1 MPPLNLKTIEERV
14 STLAGQEE
22 YSDELLFDL
31 LAAYGRANSSITRLR
46 NGSRNV
52 AEDPTR
58 EYALKNVVYYR
69 NISTDSPL
77 TSAERE
83 TRLLSA
89 VEELRTHERAVRFT
103 TRFAIASDHQ
113 WMAAVDTKT
122 SENRIFPIREL
133 NKHYAFFLPWAGM
146 EKAQFAAEK
155 HADTK
160 AAEKMGKLFDALVTA
175 NAVSLATDDDRHG
188 LNIFFTRLLFCYFAE
203 DTGLFPDSAFT
214 KAIVSQTQEDGSDVA
229 EIITDIFA
237 ALDEPTKDHLP
248 AHLQVFPFVNGR
260 LFSADAAYQ
269 VPQFDRQSRNLLIEL
284 GRLIWKDINPDIFG
298 SMFQAVVQSG
308 SRSELGQHYTSVP
321 NILKTIEPLFLDALK
336 EQFHESY
343 DSVHKLEKLLA
354 RIGKIKVF
362 DPACGSGNFLVIA
375 YKELRR
381 LEHAILDRLAAL
393 SPKHQTL
400 FTDSVIK
407 IVHFYGIEIDDFAT
421 EVAILALWIAKHQ
434 MNQEFKEKFGTE
446 PPMIPLRSMGQITCG
461 NACRVDW
468 EGVCP
473 HEPEEEVYLIG
484 NPPYLGSSVQTKE
497 QKEDLALSYSG
508 RKFSPKQDYIS
519 AWFIKGADYISNS
532 EARLAFITTNS
543 VSQGDHVALLF
554 PLIFDMGLEIGYA
567 YPSFKWTNNAKGN
580 AGVTVA
586 VISLQ
591 NVSNGKKY
599 IFDDEIK
606 REVEFIN
613 GYLSDG
619 ANTIVSSRRIPLT
632 DTFPQMKYGMK
643 PIDGGNLLLD
653 PIERDQLVEEAPESI
668 KFIKTFLGSRE
679 FIRGEDRYCLW
690 ITEKNLDKA
699 RQIPGINR
707 RIEQV
712 RSYRLDRG
720 TQELIKHAATPYRF
734 REQHPATESIIIP
747 CHSKEGRDYVP
758 MGFLGPDSVIS
769 NACFAVYDAEPWL
782 FALLTSKIHMAW
794 LEAVGGKIREDYR
807 YSNTLVY
814 NNFPVPHLTGPMKE
828 KLTQTALR
836 ILDVREYF
844 CDLSLKQLYDPDK
857 MPDLLREAHAQND
870 ALVDSIYRKS
880 GYDSDEERLAALFKL
895 YEKMTAEEAE
905 AAEAEK
911 AAKASKKK
919 TTVRRRT
926 KKEGPT
932 A

>member
-89 VEELRTHERAVRFT
+89 VEELRTHERAVRFS
-103 TRFAIASDHQ
+103 TRFAIASDHH

-146 EKAQFAAEK
+146 EKAQFAEEK

-248 AHLQVFPFVNGR
+248 AHLQVFPYVNGR

-336 EQFHESY
+336 KQFHDDY
-343 DSVHKLEKLLA
+343 NSVRKLENLLE

-407 IVHFYGIEIDDFAT
+407 IDHFYGIEIDDFAT

-446 PPMIPLRSMGQITCG
+446 PPMIPLRTMGQIICG
-461 NACRVDW
+461 NACRLDW
-468 EGVCP
+468 EEVCP
-473 HEPEEEVYLIG
+473 QETEEEIYLIG
-484 NPPYLGSSVQTKE
+484 NPPYIGSKKRTPQQT
-497 QKEDLALSYSG
+497 EDLEYCFGSRS
-508 RKFSPKQDYIS
+508 FSKNLDYV
-519 AWFIKGADYISNS
+519 AGWFIRGADYVRNS
-532 EARLAFITTNS
+532 SAQLSFVTTNS
-543 VSQGDHVALLF
+543 ITQGEQAGLLLPDLTKDF
-554 PLIFDMGLEIGYA
+554 LEIGYA
-567 YPSFKWTNNAKGN
+567 YSSFNWSNSAKHS
-580 AGVTVA
+580 AGVSVSVINLRHTSSLPKFIYSGERRKEVA
-586 VISLQ
+586 SINSYLAEGPMVKVTSRSKSLSKCLPKMNFGSMPNDSGNLILSQSEVLDLQQCGDGALIRKFLGAEEFIEGDNRFVLWLNPDSLQ
-591 NVSNGKKY
+591 TAHNKTLILRKLDAVREHRARSKRPATQKLASTPWKFG
-599 IFDDEIK
+599 EI
-606 REVEFIN
+606 R
-613 GYLSDG
+613 Y
-619 ANTIVSSRRIPLT
+619 
-632 DTFPQMKYGMK
+632 K
-643 PIDGGNLLLD
+643 P
-653 PIERDQLVEEAPESI
+653 
-668 KFIKTFLGSRE
+668 
-679 FIRGEDRYCLW
+679 
-690 ITEKNLDKA
+690 
-699 RQIPGINR
+699 
-707 RIEQV
+707 
-712 RSYRLDRG
+712 
-720 TQELIKHAATPYRF
+720 
-734 REQHPATESIIIP
+734 TESIIVPSSSSGRRNYIP
-747 CHSKEGRDYVP
+747 IGY
-758 MGFLGPDSVIS
+758 LGSDTVIS
-769 NACFAVYDAEPWL
+769 NAAFAIYDAEPWL

-828 KLTQTALR
+828 KLTQAALR

-844 CDLSLKQLYDPDK
+844 CECTLAELYDPDK

-870 ALVDSIYRKS
+870 ALVDGIYRKS
-880 GYDSDEERLAALFKL
+880 GYSSDEERLATLFKL

-911 AAKASKKK
+911 AEKASKKK
-919 TTVRRRT
+919 TTARRRT
-926 KKEGPT
+926 KKEETT